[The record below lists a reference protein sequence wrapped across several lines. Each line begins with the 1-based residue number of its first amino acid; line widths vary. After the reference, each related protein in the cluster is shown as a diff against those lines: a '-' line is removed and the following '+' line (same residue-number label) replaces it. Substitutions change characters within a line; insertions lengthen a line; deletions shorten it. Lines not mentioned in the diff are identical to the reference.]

1 VAVVQ
6 QHAAGLA
13 EVFGHWRGA
22 GGEEGGASEA
32 DGVATVHAMRRAQ
45 AAGSGG
51 ELLRHL
57 AAAGCGPQQPPV
69 AMPPLQPAQPAQEQA
84 AEGGGCRGCCDLND
98 LLHLLQAT
106 HITGADFSAGDAS
119 DLFREVTHLRCE
131 PRVCAANRDS
141 PIVFDTWVCR
151 AAPLGLQPPH
161 LSQRR
166 ARRVQP
172 RDPLAPRP
180 QPELHRRRG
189 APQEKRSSTGLTPR
203 ALRVQVRFFVRL
215 SAVLLP
221 ELGAARRAAHLF
233 SYLLV
238 HTRIDQDARRGIGLD
253 GRRVGRTSMDAA
265 DEGAARRLG
274 DAGTAPHRFEAAGRV
289 ATADGGPSCAG
300 GREPESSGRRD
311 AAAAAVPAA
320 APGSGPGPGREH
332 AQRRPQ
338 AAGGASSSASE
349 RSGGRSRKG
358 RYLLKPPGGR
368 EESFSRARR
377 YSRDSAGSR

>member
-1 VAVVQ
+1 
-6 QHAAGLA
+6 
-13 EVFGHWRGA
+13 
-22 GGEEGGASEA
+22 
-32 DGVATVHAMRRAQ
+32 M
-45 AAGSGG
+45 
-51 ELLRHL
+51 
-57 AAAGCGPQQPPV
+57 
-69 AMPPLQPAQPAQEQA
+69 
-84 AEGGGCRGCCDLND
+84 
-98 LLHLLQAT
+98 
-106 HITGADFSAGDAS
+106 
-119 DLFREVTHLRCE
+119 
-131 PRVCAANRDS
+131 
-141 PIVFDTWVCR
+141 
-151 AAPLGLQPPH
+151 
-161 LSQRR
+161 
-166 ARRVQP
+166 
-172 RDPLAPRP
+172 
-180 QPELHRRRG
+180 
-189 APQEKRSSTGLTPR
+189 
-203 ALRVQVRFFVRL
+203 QVRFFVRL

-274 DAGTAPHRFEAAGRV
+274 DAGTAPHRPEAAGRV
-289 ATADGGPSCAG
+289 ATADGGRSCAG

-311 AAAAAVPAA
+311 AAAAALPAA
-320 APGSGPGPGREH
+320 APAPGPGPGREH

-377 YSRDSAGSR
+377 YSRDSAGSRWEESFSRASVL

>member
-1 VAVVQ
+1 MVQ
-6 QHAAGLA
+6 QHAVGLA

-22 GGEEGGASEA
+22 GGDEGGVSEA

-106 HITGADFSAGDAS
+106 HITGADFSAEDAS

-131 PRVCAANRDS
+131 PRVCAATRDS
-141 PIVFDTWVCR
+141 PIVFDTWVRR
-151 AAPLGLQPPH
+151 AAPLGLQPHPS
-161 LSQRR
+161 L
-166 ARRVQP
+166 
-172 RDPLAPRP
+172 LAPRSLRAAP
-180 QPELHRRRG
+180 RPSRAAPAAG

-253 GRRVGRTSMDAA
+253 GRRVGRASMDAA

-274 DAGTAPHRFEAAGRV
+274 DAGTAPPRPEAAGRV

-300 GREPESSGRRD
+300 GREPDSSSRRD

-320 APGSGPGPGREH
+320 AAGSGPGPGREH

-338 AAGGASSSASE
+338 VAGGASSSASE

-377 YSRDSAGSR
+377 YSRESAGSR